1 MKEPLGVEALLAY
14 ALAEDIGS
22 GDHTSLST
30 ISADQQGSA
39 QLLVKQE
46 GVLSGMS
53 IANKIFSIVDSDLEV
68 TEYLHDGDK
77 IRPGDVAFIV
87 SGSTLSIL
95 KAERL
100 VLNFLQRMSGI
111 ATSTS
116 HYVGKIKGLNSKI
129 LDTRKTT
136 PLLRAFEKEAVI
148 HGGGYNHRFGLYDM
162 ILIKDNHVDF
172 AGGINNAIYST
183 IQYLDANKLDLKI
196 EIEVRNFSEL
206 KQVIENGSV
215 HRIMLDN
222 FSTDT
227 LTQAVKMIGGRFETE
242 ASGGINLE
250 TVRSFAE
257 TGVDYISVG
266 ALTHQIKS
274 LDLSLKAC

>member
-1 MKEPLGVEALLAY
+1 MTEPLSVEALLAY

-22 GDHTSLST
+22 GDHTSQST
-30 ISADQQGSA
+30 ISSGQKGSA

-46 GVLSGMS
+46 GVLSGIS
-53 IANKIFSIVDSDLEV
+53 IAKKIFNIVDPNLEV
-68 TEYLHDGDK
+68 TEFLNDGDK

-87 SGSTLSIL
+87 RGSTLNIL
-95 KAERL
+95 QAERL

-116 HYVGKIKGLNSKI
+116 QYVGKIKGLNSKI

-172 AGGINNAIYST
+172 AGGISNAINST
-183 IQYLDANKLDLKI
+183 IQYLDANNLNLKI

-206 KQVIENGSV
+206 KQVLENGRI
-215 HRIMLDN
+215 HRVMLDN
-222 FSTDT
+222 FTTDS